1 MEYLLDWVVA
11 ILTVLYAILL
21 LAYRFWFGK
30 MSLFELS
37 PSNLPHQL
45 SQVEQFSPVQRPT
58 QFTVIIPARNEAE
71 KIQACVDS
79 ILNQDY
85 PADAFEIIVVDDF
98 SEDDTACIVKAL
110 SMQFPQVHL
119 LQLADHCKEGE
130 TIAYKKKAIEIA
142 VAMAK
147 GDWILTTDADCIVP
161 RTWLL
166 LYNAYIKAYQPC
178 FVAAPVMF
186 LKTAGIL
193 NQFQLL
199 DFLAL
204 QGITAAAVGAGKHSM
219 SNGANLGFEKTA
231 FIAVGGYQGVDHI
244 ASGDDMFL
252 MHKMKQTLHNPIGYL
267 FHPDA
272 IVLTAAMDTW
282 KGFIMQRIRWASKAR
297 YYDDRSITMV
307 LTLVYFFNL
316 SFICLVFFGSWST
329 LIIALAFKTFFEL
342 CFLDPVA
349 KFFKLQPE
357 LRFFVFY
364 QPIHIAYNIA
374 AGLFG
379 QLKTYSWKG
388 RMVK

>member
-1 MEYLLDWVVA
+1 MEYLLDWAVA
-11 ILTVLYAILL
+11 ILTIVYAVILM
-21 LAYRFWFGK
+21 AYRFWFGK
-30 MSLFELS
+30 MPLFQLNQVEALS
-37 PSNLPHQL
+37 PAQS
-45 SQVEQFSPVQRPT
+45 ST
-58 QFTVIIPARNEAE
+58 QFTVIIPARNEAANI
-71 KIQACVDS
+71 KACVDS
-79 ILNQDY
+79 ILVQDY
-85 PADAFEIIVVDDF
+85 PTDAFEIIVIDDF
-98 SEDDTACIVKAL
+98 SEDDTAFIVQAL
-110 SMQFPQVHL
+110 SQQFSQVRL
-119 LQLADHCKEGE
+119 LQLKDHCKEGV
-130 TIAYKKKAIEIA
+130 TLAYKKKAIEIA
-142 VAMAK
+142 VSVAK

-161 RTWLL
+161 KKWLL
-166 LYNAYIKAYQPC
+166 LYNAYIQQHQPC

-186 LKTAGIL
+186 IKTSGVL
-193 NQFQLL
+193 NQFQVL

-252 MHKMKQTLHNPIGYL
+252 MHKMKQTLHKPVGYL

-307 LTLVYFFNL
+307 LTLVYLFNL
-316 SFICLVFFGSWST
+316 SFVCLALMGSWSS
-329 LIIALAFKTFFEL
+329 LIIALGFKTFFEL
-342 CFLDPVA
+342 YFLDPVA
-349 KFFKLQPE
+349 RFFKLQPE
-357 LRFFVFY
+357 LRYFVFY
-364 QPIHIAYNIA
+364 QPIHIVYNIA

-388 RMVK
+388 RKVK

>member
-11 ILTVLYAILL
+11 ILTVLYAVILL
-21 LAYRFWFGK
+21 TYRFWFGK
-30 MSLFELS
+30 MRLFQFNQIEALS
-37 PSNLPHQL
+37 PKQSI
-45 SQVEQFSPVQRPT
+45 T
-58 QFTVIIPARNEAE
+58 QFTVIIPARNEAANI
-71 KIQACVDS
+71 KACVDS
-79 ILNQDY
+79 ILEQDY
-85 PADAFEIIVVDDF
+85 PKDAFEIIVIDDF
-98 SEDDTACIVKAL
+98 SEDDTAFIVNAL
-110 SMQFPQVHL
+110 SQQHPQVRL
-119 LQLADHCKEGE
+119 LQLKDHCKEGE
-130 TIAYKKKAIEIA
+130 TLAYKKKAIEIA
-142 VAMAK
+142 VAQAK

-161 RTWLL
+161 ITWLF
-166 LYNAYIKAYQPC
+166 LYNAYIQQHQPC

-186 LKTAGIL
+186 IKTSGIL

-252 MHKMKQTLHNPIGYL
+252 MHKMKQTLHKPVGYL
-267 FHPDA
+267 FHPNA

-307 LTLVYFFNL
+307 LTLVYLFNL
-316 SFICLVFFGSWST
+316 SFICLAFMGSWST
-329 LIIALAFKTFFEL
+329 FLIALATKTFFEL
-342 CFLDPVA
+342 FFLDPVA
-349 KFFKLQPE
+349 HFFKLQPE

-364 QPIHIAYNIA
+364 QPIHIVYNIA

>member
-1 MEYLLDWVVA
+1 MEYLLDWAVV
-11 ILTVLYAILL
+11 ILTIMYAIVLM
-21 LAYRFWFGK
+21 AYRFWFGK
-30 MSLFELS
+30 MGVF
-37 PSNLPHQL
+37 QL
-45 SQVEQFSPVQRPT
+45 NQIEQVRPEQSAT
-58 QFTVIIPARNEAE
+58 QFTVIIPARNEAANI
-71 KIQACVDS
+71 KACVDS

-85 PADAFEIIVVDDF
+85 PAAAFEIIVIDDF
-98 SEDDTACIVKAL
+98 SEDDTAFIVHAL
-110 SMQFPQVHL
+110 SQQYPQLRL
-119 LQLADHCKEGE
+119 LKLADHCKDGE
-130 TIAYKKKAIEIA
+130 TLAYKKKAIEIA
-142 VAMAK
+142 VSQAK

-161 RTWLL
+161 PRWLL
-166 LYNAYIKAYQPC
+166 LYNAYIHQHQPC

-186 LKTAGIL
+186 IKTAGIL
-193 NQFQLL
+193 NQFQVL

-219 SNGANLGFEKTA
+219 SNGANLGFEKAA

-252 MHKMKQTLHNPIGYL
+252 MHKMKQTLHKPVGYL

-297 YYDDRSITMV
+297 YYDDHSITMV

-316 SFICLVFFGSWST
+316 SFICLALMGSWST
-329 LIIALAFKTFFEL
+329 LLIALAFKTFFEL
-342 CFLDPVA
+342 FFLDPVA
-349 KFFKLQPE
+349 KFFQLQPE
-357 LRFFVFY
+357 LKYFVFY
-364 QPIHIAYNIA
+364 QPIHIVYNIA

-388 RMVK
+388 RKVK

>member
-1 MEYLLDWVVA
+1 MEYLLDWTVA
-11 ILTVLYAILL
+11 ILTIMYAVILM
-21 LAYRFWFGK
+21 AYRYWFGK
-30 MSLFELS
+30 MREFQFNQLGALS
-37 PSNLPHQL
+37 PENSAT
-45 SQVEQFSPVQRPT
+45 R
-58 QFTVIIPARNEAE
+58 FTVIIPARNEASNI
-71 KIQACVDS
+71 KACVDS

-85 PADAFEIIVVDDF
+85 PADAFEIIVIDDF
-98 SEDDTACIVKAL
+98 SEDDTAFIVHAL
-110 SMQFPQVHL
+110 SQQYPQVRL
-119 LQLADHCKEGE
+119 LKLADHCKEGE
-130 TIAYKKKAIEIA
+130 TLAYKKKAIEIA
-142 VAMAK
+142 VAEAK

-161 RTWLL
+161 QRWLL
-166 LYNAYIKAYQPC
+166 LYNAYIQINQPC

-186 LKTAGIL
+186 IKTAGVL

-252 MHKMKQTLHNPIGYL
+252 MHKMKQTLHKPVGYL

-297 YYDDRSITMV
+297 YYDDRSITLV

-316 SFICLVFFGSWST
+316 SFICLAFMGSWST
-329 LIIALAFKTFFEL
+329 LLIALAFKTFFEL
-342 CFLDPVA
+342 FFLDPVA

-357 LRFFVFY
+357 LKHFVLY
-364 QPIHIAYNIA
+364 QPIHIVYNIA

-388 RMVK
+388 RKVK

>member
-1 MEYLLDWVVA
+1 MEYLLDWAVA
-11 ILTVLYAILL
+11 IFTIMYAVILM
-21 LAYRFWFGK
+21 AYRFWFGK
-30 MSLFELS
+30 MQLFQFNQIEALS
-37 PSNLPHQL
+37 PGQS
-45 SQVEQFSPVQRPT
+45 ST
-58 QFTVIIPARNEAE
+58 QFTVIIPARNEAANI
-71 KIQACVDS
+71 KACVDS
-79 ILNQDY
+79 ILAQDY
-85 PADAFEIIVVDDF
+85 PADAFEIIVIDDF
-98 SEDDTACIVKAL
+98 SEDDTAFIVTAL
-110 SMQFPQVHL
+110 SQQYSQVRL
-119 LQLADHCKEGE
+119 MQLADHCKDGE
-130 TIAYKKKAIEIA
+130 TLAYKKKAIEIA
-142 VAMAK
+142 VAEAK

-161 RTWLL
+161 QKWLL
-166 LYNAYIKAYQPC
+166 LYNAYIQEHQPC

-186 LKTAGIL
+186 IKTAGIL
-193 NQFQLL
+193 NQFQVL

-252 MHKMKQTLHNPIGYL
+252 MHKMKQTLHKPVGYL

-282 KGFIMQRIRWASKAR
+282 KSFIMQRIRWASKAR

-316 SFICLVFFGSWST
+316 SFVLLAFMGSWST
-329 LIIALAFKTFFEL
+329 LLIALAFKTFFEL
-342 CFLDPVA
+342 FFLDPVA
-349 KFFKLQPE
+349 KFFRLQPE
-357 LRFFVFY
+357 LKHFVLY
-364 QPIHIAYNIA
+364 QPIHIVYNIA

-388 RMVK
+388 RKVK

>member
-1 MEYLLDWVVA
+1 MEYLLDWTVA
-11 ILTVLYAILL
+11 ILTIMYAVILM
-21 LAYRFWFGK
+21 AYRYWFGK
-30 MSLFELS
+30 MREFQFNQIEALS
-37 PSNLPHQL
+37 PENSAT
-45 SQVEQFSPVQRPT
+45 R
-58 QFTVIIPARNEAE
+58 FTVIIPARNEASNI
-71 KIQACVDS
+71 KACVDS

-85 PADAFEIIVVDDF
+85 PADAFEIIVIDDF
-98 SEDDTACIVKAL
+98 SEDDTAFIVHAL
-110 SMQFPQVHL
+110 SQQYPQLRL
-119 LQLADHCKEGE
+119 LKLADYCKEGE
-130 TIAYKKKAIEIA
+130 TLAYKKKAIEIA
-142 VAMAK
+142 VAEAK

-161 RTWLL
+161 QRWLL
-166 LYNAYIKAYQPC
+166 LYNAYIQINQPC

-186 LKTAGIL
+186 IKTAGVL

-252 MHKMKQTLHNPIGYL
+252 MHKMKQTLHKPVGYL

-316 SFICLVFFGSWST
+316 SFVCLAFMGSWST
-329 LIIALAFKTFFEL
+329 LLIALAFKTFFEL
-342 CFLDPVA
+342 FFLDPVA

-357 LRFFVFY
+357 LKHFVLY
-364 QPIHIAYNIA
+364 QPIHIVYNIA

-388 RMVK
+388 RKVK

>member
-11 ILTVLYAILL
+11 ILTVLYAVILM
-21 LAYRFWFGK
+21 AYRYWFGK
-30 MSLFELS
+30 MRLFQLNQIDALS
-37 PSNLPHQL
+37 P
-45 SQVEQFSPVQRPT
+45 EQTVN
-58 QFTVIIPARNEAE
+58 QFTVIIPARNEAANI
-71 KIQACVDS
+71 KACVDS
-79 ILNQDY
+79 ILAQDY
-85 PADAFEIIVVDDF
+85 PKDAFEIIVIDDF
-98 SEDDTACIVKAL
+98 SEDDTAFIVHAL
-110 SMQFPQVHL
+110 SQQYPQVRL
-119 LQLADHCKEGE
+119 LKLADHCKEGE
-130 TIAYKKKAIEIA
+130 TLAYKKKAIEIA
-142 VAMAK
+142 VAEAK

-161 RTWLL
+161 PRWLL
-166 LYNAYIKAYQPC
+166 LYNAYIQEHQPC

-186 LKTAGIL
+186 IKTTGIL
-193 NQFQLL
+193 NQFQVL

-252 MHKMKQTLHNPIGYL
+252 MHKMKQTLHKPVGYL

-316 SFICLVFFGSWST
+316 SFVLLALMGSWSS
-329 LIIALAFKTFFEL
+329 LIIALGFKTFFEL
-342 CFLDPVA
+342 FFLDPVA

-357 LRFFVFY
+357 LKYFVFY
-364 QPIHIAYNIA
+364 QPIHIVYNIA

-388 RMVK
+388 RKVK

>member
-11 ILTVLYAILL
+11 VLTVMYAVVL
-21 LAYRFWFGK
+21 LAYRYWFGK
-30 MSLFELS
+30 MRLFQFNQIE
-37 PSNLPHQL
+37 QL
-45 SQVEQFSPVQRPT
+45 GPTQSAT
-58 QFTVIIPARNEAE
+58 QFTVIIPARNEAANI
-71 KIQACVDS
+71 KACVES

-85 PADAFEIIVVDDF
+85 PKDAFEIIVIDDF
-98 SEDDTACIVKAL
+98 SEDDTAFIVQAL
-110 SMQFPQVHL
+110 SQQYPQVRL
-119 LQLADHCKEGE
+119 LQLKDHCKEGE
-130 TIAYKKKAIEIA
+130 TLAYKKKAIEIA
-142 VAMAK
+142 VSVAK
-147 GDWILTTDADCIVP
+147 GDWVLTTDADCIVP
-161 RTWLL
+161 TTWLL
-166 LYNAYIKAYQPC
+166 LYNAYIQEHQPC

-186 LKTAGIL
+186 IKTAGIL

-219 SNGANLGFEKTA
+219 SNGANLGFEKAA

-252 MHKMKQTLHNPIGYL
+252 MHKMKQTLHKPVGYL
-267 FHPDA
+267 FHPNA

-307 LTLVYFFNL
+307 LTLVYLFNL
-316 SFICLVFFGSWST
+316 SFILLALMGSWSS
-329 LIIALAFKTFFEL
+329 LIIALGFKTFFEL
-342 CFLDPVA
+342 FFLDPVA

-357 LRFFVFY
+357 LRYFVFY
-364 QPIHIAYNIA
+364 QPIHIVYNIA

-388 RMVK
+388 RTVK

>member
-1 MEYLLDWVVA
+1 MEYLLDWAVA
-11 ILTVLYAILL
+11 ILTIMYAVILM
-21 LAYRFWFGK
+21 AYRFWFGK
-30 MSLFELS
+30 MQLFQF
-37 PSNLPHQL
+37 NHANQL
-45 SQVEQFSPVQRPT
+45 SQSEQFGPNTST
-58 QFTVIIPARNEAE
+58 KQFTVIIPARNEAANI
-71 KIQACVDS
+71 KACVDS
-79 ILNQDY
+79 ILAQEY
-85 PADAFEIIVVDDF
+85 PTDAFEIIVIDDF
-98 SEDDTACIVKAL
+98 SEDETAFIVQAM
-110 SMQFPQVHL
+110 SQQFPQVRL
-119 LQLADHCKEGE
+119 LQLKDHCKEGE
-130 TIAYKKKAIEIA
+130 TLAYKKKAIEIA
-142 VAMAK
+142 VSEAK

-161 RTWLL
+161 KKWLL
-166 LYNAYIKAYQPC
+166 LYNAYIHQYQPC

-186 LKTAGIL
+186 IKTTGIL
-193 NQFQLL
+193 NQFQVL

-244 ASGDDMFL
+244 VSGDDMFL
-252 MHKMKQTLHNPIGYL
+252 MHKMKQTLHKPVGYL

-316 SFICLVFFGSWST
+316 CFICLAFMGSWST
-329 LIIALAFKTFFEL
+329 LLIALAFKTFFEL

-349 KFFKLQPE
+349 KFFKMQPE
-357 LRFFVFY
+357 LKYFVLY
-364 QPIHIAYNIA
+364 QPIHIVYNIA

>member
-1 MEYLLDWVVA
+1 MDYLLDWAVA
-11 ILTVLYAILL
+11 ILTIMYAVILM
-21 LAYRFWFGK
+21 AYRFWFGK
-30 MSLFELS
+30 MRVFQFNQIEQVR
-37 PSNLPHQL
+37 PEQSN
-45 SQVEQFSPVQRPT
+45 T
-58 QFTVIIPARNEAE
+58 QFTVIIPARNEAANI
-71 KIQACVDS
+71 KACVES

-85 PADAFEIIVVDDF
+85 PTDAFEIIVIDDF
-98 SEDDTACIVKAL
+98 SEDDTAFIVQAL
-110 SMQFPQVHL
+110 SQQYAQVRL
-119 LQLADHCKEGE
+119 LKLADHCKEGE
-130 TIAYKKKAIEIA
+130 TLAYKKKAIEIA
-142 VAMAK
+142 VVQAK

-161 RTWLL
+161 IRWLF
-166 LYNAYIKAYQPC
+166 LYNAYIQANQPS

-186 LKTAGIL
+186 IKTAGIL

-219 SNGANLGFEKTA
+219 SNGANLGFEKAA

-252 MHKMKQTLHNPIGYL
+252 MHKMKQTLHKPVGYL

-316 SFICLVFFGSWST
+316 SFVCLAFMGSWST
-329 LIIALAFKTFFEL
+329 LLIALAFKTFFEL
-342 CFLDPVA
+342 FFLDPVA

-357 LRFFVFY
+357 LKYFVFY
-364 QPIHIAYNIA
+364 QPIHIVYNIA

-388 RMVK
+388 RKVK

>member
-1 MEYLLDWVVA
+1 MEYLLDWTVA
-11 ILTVLYAILL
+11 ILTIMYAVILM
-21 LAYRFWFGK
+21 AYRFWFGK
-30 MSLFELS
+30 MQLFQFNQIEALS
-37 PSNLPHQL
+37 PGQPA
-45 SQVEQFSPVQRPT
+45 T
-58 QFTVIIPARNEAE
+58 QFTVIIPARNEAANI
-71 KIQACVDS
+71 KACVDS

-85 PADAFEIIVVDDF
+85 PTDAFEIIVIDDF
-98 SEDDTACIVKAL
+98 SEDDTAFIVTAL
-110 SMQFPQVHL
+110 SQQYSQVRL
-119 LQLADHCKEGE
+119 IQLADHCKDGE
-130 TIAYKKKAIEIA
+130 TLAYKKKAIEIA
-142 VAMAK
+142 VTEAK

-161 RTWLL
+161 KKWLL
-166 LYNAYIKAYQPC
+166 LYNAYIQEHQPC

-186 LKTAGIL
+186 IKTAGIL
-193 NQFQLL
+193 NQFQVL

-252 MHKMKQTLHNPIGYL
+252 MHKMKQTLHKPVGYL

-282 KGFIMQRIRWASKAR
+282 KSFIMQRIRWASKAR

-316 SFICLVFFGSWST
+316 SFVLLAFMGSWST
-329 LIIALAFKTFFEL
+329 LLIALAFKTFFEL
-342 CFLDPVA
+342 FFLDPVA
-349 KFFKLQPE
+349 KFFRLQPE
-357 LRFFVFY
+357 LKHFVLY
-364 QPIHIAYNIA
+364 QPIHIVYNIA

-388 RMVK
+388 RKVK

>member
-1 MEYLLDWVVA
+1 MEYLLDWTVA
-11 ILTVLYAILL
+11 ILTIMYAVILM
-21 LAYRFWFGK
+21 AYRYWFGK
-30 MSLFELS
+30 MREFQFNQLVALS
-37 PSNLPHQL
+37 PENSAT
-45 SQVEQFSPVQRPT
+45 R
-58 QFTVIIPARNEAE
+58 FTVIIPARNEASNI
-71 KIQACVDS
+71 KACVDS

-85 PADAFEIIVVDDF
+85 PADAFEIIVIDDF
-98 SEDDTACIVKAL
+98 SEDDTAFIVHAL
-110 SMQFPQVHL
+110 SQQYPQVRL
-119 LQLADHCKEGE
+119 LKLADHCKEGE
-130 TIAYKKKAIEIA
+130 TLAYKKKAIEIA
-142 VAMAK
+142 VAQAK

-161 RTWLL
+161 SRWLL
-166 LYNAYIKAYQPC
+166 LYNAYIHQHQPC

-186 LKTAGIL
+186 IKTAGIL
-193 NQFQLL
+193 NQFQVL

-219 SNGANLGFEKTA
+219 SNGANLGFEKAA

-252 MHKMKQTLHNPIGYL
+252 MHKMKQTLHKPVGYL

-282 KGFIMQRIRWASKAR
+282 KSFIMQRIRWASKAR

-316 SFICLVFFGSWST
+316 SFVCLAFMGSWST
-329 LIIALAFKTFFEL
+329 LLIALAFKTFFEL
-342 CFLDPVA
+342 FFLDPVA
-349 KFFKLQPE
+349 NFFKMQPE
-357 LRFFVFY
+357 LKYFVFY
-364 QPIHIAYNIA
+364 QPIHIVYNIA

-388 RMVK
+388 RKVK

>member
-11 ILTVLYAILL
+11 ILTIMYAVIL

-30 MSLFELS
+30 MRLF
-37 PSNLPHQL
+37 QL
-45 SQVEQFSPVQRPT
+45 NKIEQVRLEQSST
-58 QFTVIIPARNEAE
+58 QFTVIIPARNEAANI
-71 KIQACVDS
+71 KACVDS

-85 PADAFEIIVVDDF
+85 PAAAFEIIVIDDF
-98 SEDDTACIVKAL
+98 SEDDTAFIVRAL
-110 SMQFPQVHL
+110 SQQHPQVRL
-119 LQLADHCKEGE
+119 LKLADHCKEGE
-130 TIAYKKKAIEIA
+130 TLAYKKKAIEIA
-142 VAMAK
+142 VSVAK

-161 RTWLL
+161 PRWLL
-166 LYNAYIKAYQPC
+166 LYNAYIQQHQPS

-186 LKTAGIL
+186 IKTAGIL

-252 MHKMKQTLHNPIGYL
+252 MHKMKQTLHKPVGYL

-282 KGFIMQRIRWASKAR
+282 KGFIMQRIRWSSKAR

-316 SFICLVFFGSWST
+316 SFVCLALMGSWST
-329 LIIALAFKTFFEL
+329 LLIALAFKTFFEL
-342 CFLDPVA
+342 FFLDSVA

-357 LRFFVFY
+357 LKYFVFY
-364 QPIHIAYNIA
+364 QPIHIVYNIA

-388 RMVK
+388 RKVK

>member
-1 MEYLLDWVVA
+1 MEYLLDWAVA
-11 ILTVLYAILL
+11 ILTIMYAIVLM
-21 LAYRFWFGK
+21 AYRFWFGK
-30 MSLFELS
+30 MGVF
-37 PSNLPHQL
+37 QL
-45 SQVEQFSPVQRPT
+45 NQIEQVRPEQSAT
-58 QFTVIIPARNEAE
+58 QFTVIIPARNEAANI
-71 KIQACVDS
+71 KACVDS

-85 PADAFEIIVVDDF
+85 PAAAFEIIVIDDF
-98 SEDDTACIVKAL
+98 SEDDTAFIVHAL
-110 SMQFPQVHL
+110 SQQYPQLRL
-119 LQLADHCKEGE
+119 LKLADHCKDGD
-130 TIAYKKKAIEIA
+130 TLAYKKKAIEIA
-142 VAMAK
+142 VAQAK

-161 RTWLL
+161 TRWLL
-166 LYNAYIKAYQPC
+166 LYNAYIHQHQPC

-186 LKTAGIL
+186 IKTAGIL
-193 NQFQLL
+193 NQFQVL

-219 SNGANLGFEKTA
+219 SNGANLGFEKAA

-252 MHKMKQTLHNPIGYL
+252 MHKMKQTLHKPVGYL

-297 YYDDRSITMV
+297 YYDDHSITMV

-316 SFICLVFFGSWST
+316 SFICLALMGSWST
-329 LIIALAFKTFFEL
+329 LLIALAFKTFFEL
-342 CFLDPVA
+342 FFLDPVA
-349 KFFKLQPE
+349 KFFQLQPE
-357 LRFFVFY
+357 LKYFVFY
-364 QPIHIAYNIA
+364 QPIHIVYNIA

-388 RMVK
+388 RKVK

>member
-11 ILTVLYAILL
+11 ILTVLYAAIL
-21 LAYRFWFGK
+21 LAYRYWFGK
-30 MSLFELS
+30 MRLFQSNKLEALS
-37 PSNLPHQL
+37 P
-45 SQVEQFSPVQRPT
+45 EQATT
-58 QFTVIIPARNEAE
+58 QFTIIIPARNEAANI
-71 KIQACVDS
+71 KACVDS
-79 ILNQDY
+79 ILSQDY
-85 PADAFEIIVVDDF
+85 PVNAFEIIVIDDF
-98 SEDDTACIVKAL
+98 SEDDTAFIVNAM
-110 SMQFPQVHL
+110 SQQFPQLRL
-119 LQLADHCKEGE
+119 LQLKDHCKEGE
-130 TIAYKKKAIEIA
+130 TLAYKKKAIEIA
-142 VAMAK
+142 VSVAK

-161 RTWLL
+161 KKWLL
-166 LYNAYIKAYQPC
+166 LYNAYIQEHQPC

-186 LKTAGIL
+186 IKTAGIL
-193 NQFQLL
+193 NQFQVL

-252 MHKMKQTLHNPIGYL
+252 MHKMKQTLHKPVGYL

-297 YYDDRSITMV
+297 YYDDRSITVV
-307 LTLVYFFNL
+307 LTLVYLFNL
-316 SFICLVFFGSWST
+316 SFILLALMGSWSS
-329 LIIALAFKTFFEL
+329 LIIALGFKTFFEL
-342 CFLDPVA
+342 FFLDPVA
-349 KFFKLQPE
+349 KFFKMQPE
-357 LRFFVFY
+357 LKYFIFY
-364 QPIHIAYNIA
+364 QPIHIVYNIA

-388 RMVK
+388 RKVK

>member
-1 MEYLLDWVVA
+1 MEYLLDWAVA
-11 ILTVLYAILL
+11 ILTIMYAVILM
-21 LAYRFWFGK
+21 AYRYWFGK
-30 MSLFELS
+30 MREF
-37 PSNLPHQL
+37 
-45 SQVEQFSPVQRPT
+45 QFNQIEALGPENSAI
-58 QFTVIIPARNEAE
+58 QFTVIIPARNEASNI
-71 KIQACVDS
+71 KACVDS

-85 PADAFEIIVVDDF
+85 PADAFEIIVIDDF
-98 SEDDTACIVKAL
+98 SEDDTAFIVHAL
-110 SMQFPQVHL
+110 SQQYPQLRL
-119 LQLADHCKEGE
+119 LKLADYCKEGE
-130 TIAYKKKAIEIA
+130 TLAYKKKAIEIA
-142 VAMAK
+142 VAEAK

-161 RTWLL
+161 QRWLL
-166 LYNAYIKAYQPC
+166 LYNAYIQINQPC

-186 LKTAGIL
+186 IKTAGVL

-252 MHKMKQTLHNPIGYL
+252 MHKMKQTLHKPVGYL

-316 SFICLVFFGSWST
+316 SFVCLAFMGSWST
-329 LIIALAFKTFFEL
+329 LLIALAFKTFFEL
-342 CFLDPVA
+342 FFLDPVA

-357 LRFFVFY
+357 LKHFVLY
-364 QPIHIAYNIA
+364 QPIHIVYNIA

-388 RMVK
+388 RKVK

>member
-1 MEYLLDWVVA
+1 MEYLLDWVVV
-11 ILTVLYAILL
+11 ILIMMYAVIL

-30 MSLFELS
+30 MGVF
-37 PSNLPHQL
+37 QL
-45 SQVEQFSPVQRPT
+45 NQIEQVRPEQSAT
-58 QFTVIIPARNEAE
+58 QFTVIIPARNEAANI
-71 KIQACVDS
+71 KACVDS

-85 PADAFEIIVVDDF
+85 PAAAFEIIVIDDF
-98 SEDDTACIVKAL
+98 SEDDTAFIVHAL
-110 SMQFPQVHL
+110 SQQYPQLRL
-119 LQLADHCKEGE
+119 LKLADHCKEGE
-130 TIAYKKKAIEIA
+130 TLAYKKKAIEIA
-142 VAMAK
+142 VAQAK

-161 RTWLL
+161 SRWLL
-166 LYNAYIKAYQPC
+166 LYNAYIHQHQPC

-186 LKTAGIL
+186 IKTAGIL
-193 NQFQLL
+193 NQFQVL

-219 SNGANLGFEKTA
+219 SNGANLGFEKAA

-252 MHKMKQTLHNPIGYL
+252 MHKMKQTLHKPVGYL

-297 YYDDRSITMV
+297 YYDDHSITMV

-316 SFICLVFFGSWST
+316 SFICLALMGSWST
-329 LIIALAFKTFFEL
+329 LLIALAFKTFFEL
-342 CFLDPVA
+342 FFLDPVA
-349 KFFKLQPE
+349 KFFQLQPE
-357 LRFFVFY
+357 LKYFVFY
-364 QPIHIAYNIA
+364 QPIHIVYNIA

-388 RMVK
+388 RKVK

>member
-1 MEYLLDWVVA
+1 MEYLLDWAVV
-11 ILTVLYAILL
+11 ILTIMYAIVLM
-21 LAYRFWFGK
+21 AYRFWFGK
-30 MSLFELS
+30 MGVF
-37 PSNLPHQL
+37 QL
-45 SQVEQFSPVQRPT
+45 NQIEQVRPEQSAT
-58 QFTVIIPARNEAE
+58 QFTVIIPARNEAANI
-71 KIQACVDS
+71 KACVDS

-85 PADAFEIIVVDDF
+85 PAAAFEIIVIDDF
-98 SEDDTACIVKAL
+98 SEDDTAFIVHAL
-110 SMQFPQVHL
+110 SQQYPQLRL
-119 LQLADHCKEGE
+119 LKLADHCKDGD
-130 TIAYKKKAIEIA
+130 TLAYKKKAIEIA
-142 VAMAK
+142 VAQAK

-161 RTWLL
+161 PRWLL
-166 LYNAYIKAYQPC
+166 LYNAYIHQHQPC

-186 LKTAGIL
+186 IKTAGIL
-193 NQFQLL
+193 NQFQVL

-219 SNGANLGFEKTA
+219 SNGANLGFEKAA

-252 MHKMKQTLHNPIGYL
+252 MHKMKQTLHKPVGYL

-297 YYDDRSITMV
+297 YYDDHSITMV

-316 SFICLVFFGSWST
+316 SFICLALMGSWST
-329 LIIALAFKTFFEL
+329 LLIALAFKTFFEL
-342 CFLDPVA
+342 FFLDPVA
-349 KFFKLQPE
+349 KFFQMQPE
-357 LRFFVFY
+357 LKYFVFY
-364 QPIHIAYNIA
+364 QPIHIVYNIA

-388 RMVK
+388 RKVK

>member
-1 MEYLLDWVVA
+1 MEYLLDWAVA
-11 ILTVLYAILL
+11 ILTIMYAVILM
-21 LAYRFWFGK
+21 AYRFWFGK
-30 MSLFELS
+30 MRVF
-37 PSNLPHQL
+37 QL
-45 SQVEQFSPVQRPT
+45 NQIEQVRPEQSAT
-58 QFTVIIPARNEAE
+58 QFTVIIPARNEAANI
-71 KIQACVDS
+71 KACVDS

-85 PADAFEIIVVDDF
+85 PVDAFEIIVIDDF
-98 SEDDTACIVKAL
+98 SEDDTAFIVHAL
-110 SMQFPQVHL
+110 SQQHPQVRL
-119 LQLADHCKEGE
+119 LKLADHCKEGE
-130 TIAYKKKAIEIA
+130 TLAYKKKAIEIA
-142 VAMAK
+142 VAEAK

-161 RTWLL
+161 PRWLL
-166 LYNAYIKAYQPC
+166 LYNAYIHQHQPC

-186 LKTAGIL
+186 IKTAGIL
-193 NQFQLL
+193 NQFQVL

-219 SNGANLGFEKTA
+219 SNGANLGFEKSA

-252 MHKMKQTLHNPIGYL
+252 MHKMKQTLHKPVGYL

-297 YYDDRSITMV
+297 YYDDRSITLV

-316 SFICLVFFGSWST
+316 SFICLALLGSWSS
-329 LIIALAFKTFFEL
+329 LLIALAFKTFFEL
-342 CFLDPVA
+342 FFLDPVA
-349 KFFKLQPE
+349 NFFKMQPE
-357 LRFFVFY
+357 LKYFVLY
-364 QPIHIAYNIA
+364 QPIHIVYNIA

-388 RMVK
+388 RKVK

>member
-1 MEYLLDWVVA
+1 MVYLLDWAVA
-11 ILTVLYAILL
+11 ILTILYAGIL
-21 LAYRFWFGK
+21 LAYRYWFGK
-30 MSLFELS
+30 MRLF
-37 PSNLPHQL
+37 QL
-45 SQVEQFSPVQRPT
+45 NQIEQVRPEQAVT
-58 QFTVIIPARNEAE
+58 HFTVIIPARNEAANI
-71 KIQACVDS
+71 KACVES
-79 ILNQDY
+79 ILAQDY
-85 PADAFEIIVVDDF
+85 PSAAFEIIVIDDF
-98 SEDDTACIVKAL
+98 SEDDTAFIVQAL
-110 SMQFPQVHL
+110 SQQFPQVRL
-119 LQLADHCKEGE
+119 LQLKDHCKEGE
-130 TIAYKKKAIEIA
+130 TLAYKKKAIEIA
-142 VAMAK
+142 VSVAK

-161 RTWLL
+161 TRWLF
-166 LYNAYIKAYQPC
+166 LYNAYIQEQQPS

-186 LKTAGIL
+186 IKTAGML

-219 SNGANLGFEKTA
+219 SNGANLGFEKAA

-252 MHKMKQTLHNPIGYL
+252 MHKMKQTLHKPVGYL

-297 YYDDRSITMV
+297 YYDDRSITVV
-307 LTLVYFFNL
+307 LTLVYLFNL
-316 SFICLVFFGSWST
+316 SFLLLALLGSWST

-342 CFLDPVA
+342 FFLEPVA
-349 KFFKLQPE
+349 KFFKMKPE
-357 LRFFVFY
+357 LRFFACY
-364 QPIHIAYNIA
+364 QPIHIVYNIA

-388 RMVK
+388 RKVK

>member
-1 MEYLLDWVVA
+1 MEYLLDWAVA
-11 ILTVLYAILL
+11 ILTIMYAVILM
-21 LAYRFWFGK
+21 AYRFWFGK
-30 MSLFELS
+30 MREFQFNQIEALS
-37 PSNLPHQL
+37 PGQST
-45 SQVEQFSPVQRPT
+45 T
-58 QFTVIIPARNEAE
+58 QFTVIIPARNEALNI
-71 KIQACVDS
+71 KACVDS

-85 PADAFEIIVVDDF
+85 PVDAFEIIVIDDF
-98 SEDDTACIVKAL
+98 SEDDTAFIVNAL
-110 SMQFPQVHL
+110 SQQYPQVRL
-119 LQLADHCKEGE
+119 MQLADHCKEGE
-130 TIAYKKKAIEIA
+130 TLAYKKKAIEIA
-142 VAMAK
+142 VAEAK

-161 RTWLL
+161 KRWLL
-166 LYNAYIKAYQPC
+166 LFSAYIHQHKPC

-186 LKTAGIL
+186 IKTAGIL
-193 NQFQLL
+193 NQFQVL

-252 MHKMKQTLHNPIGYL
+252 MHKMKQTLHKPVGYL

-316 SFICLVFFGSWST
+316 SFICLALLGSWGS
-329 LIIALAFKTFFEL
+329 LLIALAFKTFFEL
-342 CFLDPVA
+342 FFLDPVA
-349 KFFKLQPE
+349 KFFNLQSE
-357 LRFFVFY
+357 LKHFVFY
-364 QPIHIAYNIA
+364 QPIHIVYNIA

-388 RMVK
+388 RKVK

>member
-11 ILTVLYAILL
+11 VLTVLYAGVL
-21 LAYRFWFGK
+21 LAYRYWFGK
-30 MSLFELS
+30 MHFFQF
-37 PSNLPHQL
+37 NQI
-45 SQVEQFSPVQRPT
+45 EQYAPEQSVT
-58 QFTVIIPARNEAE
+58 QFTVIIPARNEAANI
-71 KIQACVDS
+71 KACVDS
-79 ILNQDY
+79 ILAQDY
-85 PADAFEIIVVDDF
+85 PRDAFEIIVIDDF
-98 SEDDTACIVKAL
+98 SEDDTAFIVQAL
-110 SMQFPQVHL
+110 SQQYPQVRL
-119 LQLADHCKEGE
+119 LQLKDHCKEGE
-130 TIAYKKKAIEIA
+130 TLAYKKKAIEIA
-142 VAMAK
+142 VSVAK

-161 RTWLL
+161 ATWLL
-166 LYNAYIKAYQPC
+166 LYNAYIQQHQPC

-186 LKTAGIL
+186 IKTAGIL

-252 MHKMKQTLHNPIGYL
+252 MHKMKQTLHKPVGYL
-267 FHPDA
+267 FHPNA

-307 LTLVYFFNL
+307 LTLVYLFNL
-316 SFICLVFFGSWST
+316 SFILLAVMGSWSS
-329 LIIALAFKTFFEL
+329 LIIALGFKTFFEL
-342 CFLDPVA
+342 FFLDPVA

-364 QPIHIAYNIA
+364 QPIHIVYNIA

-388 RMVK
+388 RTVK